1 MKKFIWEPGNM
12 TRYTIYLMS
21 KQKCGEH
28 GYILMLEN
36 NHRWMHLHREEIPHV
51 SYIEEKLKLNRADAW
66 AIVHFL
72 EAHRSERQI
81 LN

>member
-1 MKKFIWEPGNM
+1 MKKFIWEPGNA
-12 TRYTIYLMS
+12 TRYTIYFAS
-21 KQKCGEH
+21 KMGCGEH

-36 NHRWMHLHREEIPHV
+36 NRKWMHLSREEIPHV
-51 SYIEEKLKLNRADAW
+51 SYIEEKLGLNRTDAW

-72 EAHRSERQI
+72 EAHRKDQLM